1 MICDT
6 FVLHAVILPDS
17 SSDSFSN
24 GGGMGGRVSGVS
36 PLKQSLL
43 PPDSESTLQHRKKL
57 SPQELDCSLQN
68 QSAGGGYISESNG
81 PLLQTV
87 DQTSNYR

>member
-1 MICDT
+1 MSPI
-6 FVLHAVILPDS
+6 VHVLPDS

-24 GGGMGGRVSGVS
+24 GGGGMGGRVSGVS

-57 SPQELDCSLQN
+57 SPQELECGLQN
-68 QSAGGGYISESNG
+68 QSAGDGGYLSENNG